1 MPLPRG
7 LHDGQRHEGEL
18 GDADA
23 VRGDARREVESVARV
38 GRRRAGGGTKPE
50 ESRGRESGREE
61 STIYIER
68 LLRFLM
74 TWTHPQLENRFKI
87 HILRYDTLHE
97 TTVQETTHVCCCFTL
112 APVCCS
118 FCMKL

>member
-38 GRRRAGGGTKPE
+38 GRRRRVGGGTKPE

-74 TWTHPQLENRFKI
+74 TWTH
-87 HILRYDTLHE
+87 ILRDQNLTNLQARCWSTYKPF
-97 TTVQETTHVCCCFTL
+97 THI
-112 APVCCS
+112 
-118 FCMKL
+118 